1 MCLKS
6 VNGGKAQG
14 KSGAARLIMNTV
26 SDWSK
31 NKLSYSLAKETI
43 KKKASYTSL
52 PLYFDDVKSDKFLS
66 TITEGYDEGENYET
80 AEVGKL
86 L

>member
-1 MCLKS
+1 MK
-6 VNGGKAQG
+6 
-14 KSGAARLIMNTV
+14 TV
-26 SDWSK
+26 SDWGK

-43 KKKASYTSL
+43 KKKASFTAW

-80 AEVGKL
+80 SEVGSCELCHNKFVTIY
-86 L
+86 

>member
-6 VNGGKAQG
+6 VNRGKAQG
-14 KSGAARLIMNTV
+14 KSGAARLIMHTV
-26 SDWSK
+26 SDWAK

-80 AEVGKL
+80 AEVGFSI
-86 L
+86 

>member
-6 VNGGKAQG
+6 VNRGKAQG
-14 KSGAARLIMNTV
+14 KSGAARLIMHTV
-26 SDWSK
+26 SDWTK

-80 AEVGKL
+80 AEVSFSK
-86 L
+86 

>member
-1 MCLKS
+1 MK
-6 VNGGKAQG
+6 
-14 KSGAARLIMNTV
+14 TV
-26 SDWSK
+26 SDWGK

-43 KKKASYTSL
+43 KKKASFTAL

-80 AEVGKL
+80 SEVGVTINL
-86 L
+86 

>member
-1 MCLKS
+1 MES
-6 VNGGKAQG
+6 VNRGKAQG
-14 KSGAARLIMNTV
+14 KSGAARLIMHTV
-26 SDWSK
+26 SDWTK

-52 PLYFDDVKSDKFLS
+52 PLYFDDVKSDKFCS

-80 AEVGKL
+80 AEVSFSK
-86 L
+86 

>member
-1 MCLKS
+1 MKS
-6 VNGGKAQG
+6 VNRGKAQG
-14 KSGAARLIMNTV
+14 KSGAARLIMHTMF
-26 SDWSK
+26 DWTK

-80 AEVGKL
+80 AEVSFSK
-86 L
+86 